1 MDGAA
6 HIASDSSEDDRASS
20 SASSTGSASWRSW
33 PHKWI
38 HLRGRRRRRPL
49 SARRGEGGEANGK
62 GDGDDVQDLA
72 LPLGRCPSRRFLPDA
87 PHFAVIQSASSPL
100 ECVPMYSLPMC
111 IYAESMENIE
121 TNSCIPISKISK
133 WLSYDRTSGVKAKL
147 LPMVPN
153 EKARSNKIQSRSGII
168 LDTGDIC

>member
-20 SASSTGSASWRSW
+20 SASSIGSASWRSR

-72 LPLGRCPSRRFLPDA
+72 LPLGRCPSRRFLP
-87 PHFAVIQSASSPL
+87 
-100 ECVPMYSLPMC
+100 
-111 IYAESMENIE
+111 
-121 TNSCIPISKISK
+121 
-133 WLSYDRTSGVKAKL
+133 R
-147 LPMVPN
+147 
-153 EKARSNKIQSRSGII
+153 
-168 LDTGDIC
+168 

>member
-72 LPLGRCPSRRFLPDA
+72 LPLGRCPSRRFLPR
-87 PHFAVIQSASSPL
+87 
-100 ECVPMYSLPMC
+100 
-111 IYAESMENIE
+111 
-121 TNSCIPISKISK
+121 
-133 WLSYDRTSGVKAKL
+133 LSYDRTSGVKAKL

-153 EKARSNKIQSRSGII
+153 EKARRYQLYEKTPAHAHSILYEVKSFPLNIFGTKMVVMSARRSCAYCWLLI
-168 LDTGDIC
+168 L

>member
-6 HIASDSSEDDRASS
+6 HIASDSPEDERASS
-20 SASSTGSASWRSW
+20 SASSTGSASWRSR

-38 HLRGRRRRRPL
+38 HLRQRRRPL

-72 LPLGRCPSRRFLPDA
+72 LPLGRCPSRRF
-87 PHFAVIQSASSPL
+87 SPR
-100 ECVPMYSLPMC
+100 
-111 IYAESMENIE
+111 
-121 TNSCIPISKISK
+121 
-133 WLSYDRTSGVKAKL
+133 LSYDRTSGVKAKL

-153 EKARSNKIQSRSGII
+153 EKARSNKIHSRSGCVRVKHVNLCGIK
-168 LDTGDIC
+168 LLVEYRTSFTVVDVCQDIKSSVF